1 MLGHIIVTAVN
12 AVFPIV
18 GLILLGYILK
28 RVGFLGE
35 AFIKNGSKLVFNLA
49 LPSMLFLNVYEIGS
63 LGDIPWSFVL
73 YCGGVIC
80 LLFAIGL
87 VMAVAGTKV
96 PERRGVIWQ
105 CAFRSNFAIIGMPL
119 AASLGGAEAE
129 AVAAIVSA
137 LAIPMFNIMA
147 VVSLSVFVSGS
158 DAKRPSPSG
167 ILKSIVKN
175 PLIIGVAL
183 GLACIG
189 IRALQQ
195 RVLGD
200 VAFSLRMQGK
210 PLYTVLSNLK
220 SMTTPLALIVLGGQC
235 EFSAVKGMFREIAMG
250 ALGRIVLAPALA
262 ISGAVLLG
270 KMGLITC
277 GAGELA
283 ALIALCGSPVAV
295 SSAIMATEMKND
307 SQLATQLVVWTSAGS
322 VLTIFLTVCILMAT
336 GLLAV

>member
-1 MLGHIIVTAVN
+1 MLGHIIVTAIN

-18 GLILLGYILK
+18 GLILLGYFLK
-28 RVGFLGE
+28 RIGFLSE

-49 LPSMLFLNVYEIGS
+49 LPSMLFLNVYDIGS
-63 LGDIPWSFVL
+63 LGDIPWGFVL
-73 YCGGVIC
+73 YCAGIIC
-80 LLFAIGL
+80 LLFGIGL
-87 VMAVAGTKV
+87 VMALVGTKA

-105 CAFRSNFAIIGMPL
+105 CLFRSNFAIIGMPL
-119 AASLGGAEAE
+119 AASLGGSSAE

-137 LAIPMFNIMA
+137 LAIPMFNTMA
-147 VVSLSVFVSGS
+147 VVSLSVFVSHS
-158 DAKRPSPSG
+158 DAKRPTLSG
-167 ILKSIVKN
+167 ILKSIAKN
-175 PLIIGVAL
+175 PLILGVVL
-183 GLACIG
+183 GLVCIG

-195 RVLGD
+195 RFLGE
-200 VAFSLRMQGK
+200 VAFSLKTQGK

-220 SMTTPLALIVLGGQC
+220 AMTTPLALIVLGGQC
-235 EFSAVKGMFREIAMG
+235 EFSAVRGMFREICIG
-250 ALGRIVLAPALA
+250 TLGRIVLAPVLA

-270 KMGLITC
+270 KWSIISC

-336 GLLAV
+336 GLLVV

>member
-1 MLGHIIVTAVN
+1 MLGHIIVTAIN

-28 RVGFLGE
+28 RIGFLT
-35 AFIKNGSKLVFNLA
+35 APFIKNGSKLVFNIA
-49 LPSMLFLNVYEIGS
+49 LPSMLFINVYDIGS
-63 LGDIPWSFVL
+63 LGDIPWGFVA
-73 YCGGVIC
+73 YCAGIIC
-80 LLFAIGL
+80 LLFGIGL
-87 VMAVAGTKV
+87 VMALAGSKV

-119 AASLGGAEAE
+119 AAALGGVEAE

-147 VVSLSVFVSGS
+147 VVSLSVFVTGN
-158 DAKRPSPSG
+158 DQKRPNFCSFV
-167 ILKSIVKN
+167 KSIVRN

-183 GLACIG
+183 GLFCIG

-195 RVLGD
+195 RFSGEV
-200 VAFSLRMQGK
+200 VFSLKNQGK
-210 PLYTVLSNLK
+210 PLYIILTNLK

-235 EFSAVKGMFREIAMG
+235 EFSAVRGMFREIAIG
-250 ALGRIVLAPALA
+250 TATRIVLAPCLA
-262 ISGAVLLG
+262 IGGALLMDR
-270 KMGLITC
+270 MGLITC

-322 VLTIFLTVCILMAT
+322 AVTIFLTVCILMAT
-336 GLLAV
+336 GLLVA

>member
-1 MLGHIIVTAVN
+1 MLVHIIATAFN

-35 AFIKNGSKLVFNLA
+35 AFIKNGSKLVFRVA
-49 LPSMLFLNVYEIGS
+49 LPCMLFVNVYDIGS
-63 LGDIPWSFVL
+63 LGDIPWRFVA
-73 YCGGVIC
+73 YCALIIC
-80 LLFAIGL
+80 LLFAAGF
-87 VMAVAGTKV
+87 VMALVGTKV
-96 PERRGVIWQ
+96 PERRGVLWQ

-119 AASLGGAEAE
+119 AAALGGAEAE
-129 AVAAIVSA
+129 SVAAIVSA

-147 VVSLSVFVSGS
+147 VVALSVFVSGNS
-158 DAKRPSPSG
+158 RQRPTLRG
-167 ILKSIVKN
+167 FVKSIAGN

-183 GLACIG
+183 GLLCIG
-189 IRALQQ
+189 IRAFQQ
-195 RVLGD
+195 QIFGQV
-200 VAFSLRMQGK
+200 VFSLKTQAK
-210 PLYTVLSNLK
+210 PLYTILTNLK

-235 EFSAVKGMFREIAMG
+235 QFSAVKGMFREIAIG
-250 ALGRIVLAPALA
+250 TVVRIVLAPALA
-262 ISGAVLLG
+262 IGGALVMARAG
-270 KMGLITC
+270 FITC